1 VGGVLRLSDMQAVL
15 AAYDAGLLLLAA
27 SVGVLTGLTT
37 FAVYGRALTS
47 AGKVRAAWMSL
58 NAVTTGLGVWA
69 TNFIAVLAFDP
80 GFVTTYDPL
89 YAGASLM
96 TAIALTVPVGAIVL
110 RASLWQ
116 VGVVGGIY
124 VGFGIALVQVSSL
137 LALQGAGDIAWKK
150 DFLLAAIGASVLLSG
165 AALALARPSRRW
177 WQRGGAALLLTGAVA
192 VPQVMSTAGM
202 TFAAALDP
210 AVIPTGLSRVHMTV
224 IVATGTML
232 LVGAALSL
240 AMLDRRTHRHA
251 QRRLRELADAAVEG
265 LVICENGAISDAN
278 AGFLKLLALARTRA
292 RGAQLASFF
301 SPDCR
306 ERLVTVSAEP
316 QELELLTA
324 EGVHIPVEVTVR
336 EIADAG
342 GQRRVY
348 AIQDLRERKR
358 AEAHIRY
365 LAHHDPLTG
374 LANRITLHEWLGQ
387 RLERAWADDEQFAVL
402 CLDLDRFKEV
412 NDVYGHAVG
421 DAVLIEATRRMNAVL
436 GPDDLVAR
444 LGGDEFVL
452 VSSQCDPGR
461 ASTLAERLIELL
473 SEDFVVGD
481 QRASVGLSIGISMFP
496 SHGRSA
502 EQLLS
507 NADVA
512 LYRSKAQGRGI
523 YCFFNSEMDSLI
535 RERRALAKDLAEAIT
550 HGALQ
555 LHFQPQ
561 GNVETLEVT
570 GFESLARWDHPERG
584 FIAPDQ
590 FIALAEENGLVNELG
605 LWVLRQSC
613 IEAARWRRPLDIAVN
628 LSPLQFQQG
637 DLPERILA
645 ILVETGL
652 PASRLELEI
661 TETVL
666 IKDLDR
672 ALAMLRRLK
681 ALGLRIAMDDFGT
694 GWSSLSTLQAF
705 PFDKLKID
713 RTFIEKV
720 GRHHEADVIVRAV
733 LGLGRSLDLPVL
745 AEGVETEQQL
755 EFLRREGCSEL
766 QGYLLGRPAPIAN
779 FEDLT
784 DGLAPAVGR
793 VA

>member
-1 VGGVLRLSDMQAVL
+1 LRWTDLQAVL
-15 AAYDAGLLLLAA
+15 AAYDAGLLLLAGF
-27 SVGVLTGLTT
+27 VGILTGLTT

-47 AGKVRAAWMSL
+47 AGKLRAAWISL
-58 NAVTTGLGVWA
+58 NAITTGLGVWA

-80 GFVTTYDPL
+80 GIVTTYDPV
-89 YAGASLM
+89 YAAASLLI
-96 TAIALTVPVGAIVL
+96 AIALTVPVGAIVL
-110 RASLWQ
+110 RPNLWQ
-116 VGVVGGIY
+116 VGLVGGAY
-124 VGFGIALVQVSSL
+124 VGCGIALVQISSL
-137 LALQGAGDIAWKK
+137 LALQGAGDITWKK
-150 DFLLAAIGASVLLSG
+150 DVLAAATCAGMLLSG

-177 WQRGGAALLLTGAVA
+177 WARGLAALLLTGAVA
-192 VPQVMSTAGM
+192 IPQLMSAAGM
-202 TFAAALDP
+202 TFAPALDP
-210 AVIPTGLSRVHMTV
+210 AAVPVGLSRAHMTV
-224 IVATGTML
+224 IVTTGAML

-240 AMLDRRTHRHA
+240 AMLDRRTRRHA

-278 AGFLKLLALARTRA
+278 AGFLKMLGLPREQL
-292 RGAQLASFF
+292 RGAQLVRFF
-301 SPDCR
+301 SPECR
-306 ERLVTVSAEP
+306 GRLATVSGDP
-316 QELELLTA
+316 QELEL
-324 EGVHIPVEVTVR
+324 IPVEGAPIPVDVTVR
-336 EIADAG
+336 QIAERGA
-342 GQRRVY
+342 QRRVY

-374 LANRITLHEWLGQ
+374 LANRITLHEWLAE
-387 RLERAWADDEQFAVL
+387 RLERAWETDEQFAVL

-421 DAVLIEATRRMNAVL
+421 DAVLIEAARRMRSV
-436 GPDDLVAR
+436 GGSDDLIAR
-444 LGGDEFVL
+444 LGGDEFVI
-452 VSSQCDPGR
+452 VSSRCDPGR
-461 ASTLAERLIELL
+461 ASALAERLIGLL
-473 SEDFVVGD
+473 SEDVVVGD
-481 QRASVGLSIGISMFP
+481 QRTCVGLSIGISMFP
-496 SHGRSA
+496 SHGTSA

-523 YCFFNSEMDSLI
+523 YCFFNSEMDSRM
-535 RERRALAKDLAEAIT
+535 RERRSLAKDLADAIA

-555 LHFQPQ
+555 LYFQPQ
-561 GNVETLEVT
+561 ARVSSLEVT
-570 GFESLARWDHPERG
+570 GFEALARWHHPERG
-584 FIAPDQ
+584 FIPPDQ
-590 FIALAEENGLVNELG
+590 FVALAEENGLINELG

-613 IEAARWRRPLDIAVN
+613 MEAARWQRPLDIAVN
-628 LSPLQFQQG
+628 LSPLQFQHG
-637 DLPERILA
+637 DLPEQILS
-645 ILVETGL
+645 ILMETGL
-652 PASRLELEI
+652 SPGRLELEI

-713 RTFIEKV
+713 RTFIEKL
-720 GRHHEADVIVRAV
+720 GRYHEADVIVRAV

-755 EFLRREGCSEL
+755 EFLRREGCNEI
-766 QGYLLGRPAPIAN
+766 QGYLLGRPGPITNFAPLLDRAV
-779 FEDLT
+779 
-784 DGLAPAVGR
+784 PAVGR